1 MEQIIAIILPLIS
14 GAVGGN
20 VVGALAKNLS
30 LGTLG
35 NSLAGIVG
43 GVGGSQLLGLLMGGG
58 TAAAATA
65 ATAAT
70 ATSGMDIS
78 SILTSVAS
86 GGVGGGVVMAVIGV
100 IKGMMAK

>member
-1 MEQIIAIILPLIS
+1 MEQILAIIIPLIS

-43 GVGGSQLLGLLMGGG
+43 GVGGSQLLGMLMGGG
-58 TAAAATA
+58 TAVAAS
-65 ATAAT
+65 AAT
-70 ATSGMDIS
+70 ATGGVDIG
-78 SILTSVAS
+78 SILTQVAS
-86 GGVGGGVVMAVIGV
+86 GGVGGGVLLAIVGV

>member
-1 MEQIIAIILPLIS
+1 MEQILAIIIPLIS

-30 LGTLG
+30 LGTLW

-58 TAAAATA
+58 TAVAASAAT
-65 ATAAT
+65 TAA
-70 ATSGMDIS
+70 GGVDIG
-78 SILTSVAS
+78 SILTQVAA
-86 GGVGGGVVMAVIGV
+86 GGVGGGVLMAIVGV
-100 IKGMMAK
+100 VKSMMAK

>member
-1 MEQIIAIILPLIS
+1 MEQILAIIIPLIS

-43 GVGGSQLLGLLMGGG
+43 GVGGSQLIGMLMGGG
-58 TAAAATA
+58 TAAAASAATTA
-65 ATAAT
+65 AG
-70 ATSGMDIS
+70 GMDIGT
-78 SILTSVAS
+78 ILTQIAS
-86 GGVGGGVVMAVIGV
+86 GGVGGGVLMAIVGV
-100 IKGMMAK
+100 VKGMMAK

>member
-1 MEQIIAIILPLIS
+1 MEQILAIIIPLIS

-43 GVGGSQLLGLLMGGG
+43 GVGGSQLIGMLMGGG
-58 TAAAATA
+58 TAAAASAATTA
-65 ATAAT
+65 AG
-70 ATSGMDIS
+70 GMDIGT
-78 SILTSVAS
+78 ILTQVAS
-86 GGVGGGVVMAVIGV
+86 GGVGGGVLMAIVGV
-100 IKGMMAK
+100 VKGMMAK

>member
-1 MEQIIAIILPLIS
+1 MEQILAIIIPLIS

-43 GVGGSQLLGLLMGGG
+43 GVGGSQLIGMLMGGG
-58 TAAAATA
+58 TAAAASAATTA
-65 ATAAT
+65 AG
-70 ATSGMDIS
+70 GMDIGT
-78 SILTSVAS
+78 ILTHIAS
-86 GGVGGGVVMAVIGV
+86 GGVGGGVLMAIVGV
-100 IKGMMAK
+100 VKGMMAK

>member
-1 MEQIIAIILPLIS
+1 MEQILAIIIPLIS

-43 GVGGSQLLGLLMGGG
+43 GVGGSQLIGMLMGGG
-58 TAAAATA
+58 TAAAASAATTA
-65 ATAAT
+65 AG
-70 ATSGMDIS
+70 GMDIDT
-78 SILTSVAS
+78 ILTQVAS
-86 GGVGGGVVMAVIGV
+86 GGVGGGVLMAIVGV
-100 IKGMMAK
+100 VKGMMAK

>member
-1 MEQIIAIILPLIS
+1 MEQILAIIIPLIS

-43 GVGGSQLLGLLMGGG
+43 GVGGSQLIGMLMGGG
-58 TAAAATA
+58 TAAAASAATTA
-65 ATAAT
+65 AG
-70 ATSGMDIS
+70 GMDIGT
-78 SILTSVAS
+78 IITQVAS
-86 GGVGGGVVMAVIGV
+86 GGVGGGVLMAIVGV
-100 IKGMMAK
+100 VKGMMAK

>member
-1 MEQIIAIILPLIS
+1 MEQILAIILPLIS
-14 GAVGGN
+14 GAAGGN

-43 GVGGSQLLGLLMGGG
+43 GIGGSQLIGMLMGGG

-65 ATAAT
+65 ATTAAG
-70 ATSGMDIS
+70 GMDIG
-78 SILTSVAS
+78 SIITQVAS
-86 GGVGGGVVMAVIGV
+86 GGVGGGVVMAIIGV

>member
-1 MEQIIAIILPLIS
+1 MEQILAIIIPLIS

-35 NSLAGIVG
+35 NTLSGIVG
-43 GVGGSQLLGLLMGGG
+43 GIGGSQLVGMLMGGG
-58 TAAAATA
+58 TAAAASAATTA
-65 ATAAT
+65 AG
-70 ATSGMDIS
+70 GMDIGT
-78 SILTSVAS
+78 IITQIAS
-86 GGVGGGVVMAVIGV
+86 GGVGGGVLMAIVGV

>member
-1 MEQIIAIILPLIS
+1 MEQILAIIIPLIS

-35 NSLAGIVG
+35 NSLSGIVG
-43 GVGGSQLLGLLMGGG
+43 GVGGSQLLGMLMGGG

-65 ATAAT
+65 ATA
-70 ATSGMDIS
+70 GGVDIGT
-78 SILTSVAS
+78 ILTQVAS
-86 GGVGGGVVMAVIGV
+86 GGVGGGVVMAIAGV